1 MIDLTKS
8 LKHLRPDDEWILD
21 GDSYEGLTWLSDT
34 PKPTEQELIDV
45 YPAAI
50 AAVQAAEAARTAAR
64 ESAIAKLS
72 ALGLNESEIN
82 AIVGGV

>member
-8 LKHLRPDDEWILD
+8 LEFLCPNEEWTLN
-21 GDSYEGLTWLSDT
+21 GNEYSGLTWLSDT

-50 AAVQAAEAARTAAR
+50 AAIQDAEAERVAAR
-64 ESAIAKLS
+64 ESAMLKLA
-72 ALGLNESEIN
+72 ALGLNESEVA